1 MKQAA
6 TVIIAIIGIP
16 LAILASAFDYVPG
29 RQTYWD
35 YKINKMCESDGGLT
49 VLHHIPLSKA
59 DIAKGVL
66 PLTWSSGEIGKGKP
80 NIGVTLES
88 LSHKDAPAY
97 VSEEIRTTLRE
108 WNPSVWRVEQVIVR
122 RSDRAIVGRM
132 IYYTRSGGDFPSFA
146 HTSSRIC
153 PNEMDKSNLFFIQ

>member
-16 LAILASAFDYVPG
+16 LAILAGAFDYVLG

-35 YKINKMCESDGGLT
+35 YEINRMCESDGGLT
-49 VLHHIPLSKA
+49 VLHQIPLSTA

-66 PLTWSSGEIGKGKP
+66 PLTWPSGQIGKGKP

-88 LSHKDAPAY
+88 LAHKDAPAY
-97 VSEEIRTTLRE
+97 ISNEKRTTLRE
-108 WNPSVWRVEQVIVR
+108 WNPQVWRVEQTIIR
-122 RSDRAIVGRM
+122 RSDRVPVARRT
-132 IYYTRSGGDFPSFA
+132 YYTRSGGDFPSFA
-146 HTSSRIC
+146 HPSSRIC
-153 PNEMDKSNLFFIQ
+153 PDQIDTSDLFIIQ